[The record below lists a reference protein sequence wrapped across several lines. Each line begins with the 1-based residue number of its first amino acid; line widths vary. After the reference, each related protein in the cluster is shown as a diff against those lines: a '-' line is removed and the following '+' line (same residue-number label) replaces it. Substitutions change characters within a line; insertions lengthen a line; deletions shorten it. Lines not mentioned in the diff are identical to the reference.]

1 MNRLS
6 DMTKNNVHLKKIFFA
21 FLIFILFSCSPTTNE
36 VASKVVERNGVLY
49 PINSEIP
56 FEGRVIDYHII
67 KNELGE
73 KNISLSSYYKNGIK
87 NGLEEYF
94 HESGQLFTST
104 NYKNGLK
111 DGPFKSY
118 YENGQLYLQGYYVN
132 DNEDGLFEYYTDDG
146 IAEISSSFRQGL
158 QHGLTISYYQ
168 DGSVKSSTTYKNGK
182 NDGLAEEFHK
192 NGQKK
197 RSLTFK
203 NGLKDGLERYFT
215 ADGQPEKTIHWQ
227 NGTMIKYFLYYVKN
241 NQLIS
246 EEIMT
251 TLLTISTSAGEIK
264 IQLDPENAPIT
275 TKNFI
280 NLAKDGYYTGTIFH
294 RIIDGFMVQG
304 GGLDENM
311 TPKPTNT
318 DPIQN
323 EANNGLKNNRGS
335 IAMART
341 MDPHSATGQ
350 FFINHKD
357 NDFLNHTAE
366 TSQGWGYAVF
376 GSVIDGMDVVDQI
389 ALSTTST
396 VGGYADAPLEP
407 TVINSV
413 TVSE

>member
-1 MNRLS
+1 MSKTQISALIIIVTAVAS
-6 DMTKNNVHLKKIFFA
+6 IFFLS
-21 FLIFILFSCSPTTNE
+21 LI
-36 VASKVVERNGVLY
+36 
-49 PINSEIP
+49 
-56 FEGRVIDYHII
+56 D
-67 KNELGE
+67 
-73 KNISLSSYYKNGIK
+73 
-87 NGLEEYF
+87 
-94 HESGQLFTST
+94 Q
-104 NYKNGLK
+104 K
-111 DGPFKSY
+111 D
-118 YENGQLYLQGYYVN
+118 QT
-132 DNEDGLFEYYTDDG
+132 EYYP
-146 IAEISSSFRQGL
+146 
-158 QHGLTISYYQ
+158 
-168 DGSVKSSTTYKNGK
+168 
-182 NDGLAEEFHK
+182 EED
-192 NGQKK
+192 QM
-197 RSLTFK
+197 SL
-203 NGLKDGLERYFT
+203 
-215 ADGQPEKTIHWQ
+215 
-227 NGTMIKYFLYYVKN
+227 V
-241 NQLIS
+241 
-246 EEIMT
+246 
-251 TLLTISTSAGEIK
+251 TISTSAGDIHLE
-264 IQLDPENAPIT
+264 LDADNAPIT
-275 TKNFI
+275 VANFLK
-280 NLAKDGYYTGTIFH
+280 LAEDGYYSGTIFH

-323 EANNGLKNNRGS
+323 EANNGLKNDRGS

>member
-1 MNRLS
+1 MSKIQIAVLIIIVTAVAS
-6 DMTKNNVHLKKIFFA
+6 IFF
-21 FLIFILFSCSPTTNE
+21 LSP
-36 VASKVVERNGVLY
+36 
-49 PINSEIP
+49 
-56 FEGRVIDYHII
+56 IDQKDQTEYHP
-67 KNELGE
+67 EE
-73 KNISLSSYYKNGIK
+73 DQMSL
-87 NGLEEYF
+87 
-94 HESGQLFTST
+94 
-104 NYKNGLK
+104 
-111 DGPFKSY
+111 
-118 YENGQLYLQGYYVN
+118 V
-132 DNEDGLFEYYTDDG
+132 
-146 IAEISSSFRQGL
+146 
-158 QHGLTISYYQ
+158 
-168 DGSVKSSTTYKNGK
+168 
-182 NDGLAEEFHK
+182 
-192 NGQKK
+192 
-197 RSLTFK
+197 
-203 NGLKDGLERYFT
+203 
-215 ADGQPEKTIHWQ
+215 
-227 NGTMIKYFLYYVKN
+227 
-241 NQLIS
+241 
-246 EEIMT
+246 
-251 TLLTISTSAGEIK
+251 TISTSAGDIHLE
-264 IQLDPENAPIT
+264 LDADNAPIT
-275 TKNFI
+275 VANFLK
-280 NLAKDGYYTGTIFH
+280 LAEDRYYSGTIFH

-323 EANNGLKNNRGS
+323 EANNGLKNDRGS

>member
-21 FLIFILFSCSPTTNE
+21 FLVFILLSCSPTTNE

-56 FEGRVIDYHII
+56 FEGRVIDYHVIE
-67 KNELGE
+67 NELGE
-73 KNISLSSYYKNGIK
+73 KNISLSIYYKNGFK

-94 HESGQLFTST
+94 HENGQLFTST

-132 DNEDGLFEYYTDDG
+132 DKEDGLFEYYTDDG

-182 NDGLAEEFHK
+182 NDGLSISYFQDGSIQTSATYKNGNKDGLAEEFHK

-203 NGLKDGLERYFT
+203 NGLKDGLERYFK

-227 NGTMIKYFLYYVKN
+227 NGTMIKYLRYYVKN

-246 EEIMT
+246 EEIMS
-251 TLLTISTSAGEIK
+251 TLVTISTSAGEIK

-275 TKNFI
+275 TKNFL
-280 NLAKDGYYTGTIFH
+280 NLAEDGYYAGTIFH
-294 RIIDGFMVQG
+294 RIIEGFMVQG

-311 TPKPTNT
+311 IPKPTNT

-323 EANNGLKNNRGS
+323 EANNGLKNDRGS

-350 FFINHKD
+350 FFINH
-357 NDFLNHTAE
+357 
-366 TSQGWGYAVF
+366 
-376 GSVIDGMDVVDQI
+376 
-389 ALSTTST
+389 
-396 VGGYADAPLEP
+396 
-407 TVINSV
+407 
-413 TVSE
+413 